1 MKAKSLFK
9 RIWAFTAVTV
19 LSIPQ
24 AQVIGIAEAK
34 LACGPTVNK
43 SNDLPR
49 TVAIAANP
57 AGTGAH
63 ALASGLAAV
72 ASKVTQISAKV
83 QPYNGPNAW
92 MPLLESGEVEFGIIN
107 ILDSHMAA
115 TGTGAYKKAYPT
127 IRVVAGGVFP
137 FTAGLIVRDK
147 SEIKQIVDLK
157 GKRMA
162 WDYGGHAINQTW
174 QLAIMEAAGLKPS
187 DVVQV
192 KISNLNDGVRGV
204 PEGKV
209 DASFTATGIGINEE
223 ANAMEPIRFLG
234 LRDIE
239 RANKILA
246 KYGASAVKAEPATGI
261 KGDTYVVGYPLHLV
275 SSTQVN
281 DRTISVMLKSWW
293 DNLTELEAIHPL
305 FKKWNKEHQALTN
318 YTVPYHSGAV
328 KFYQEAG
335 VWSVKQEARA
345 KEICS

>member
-1 MKAKSLFK
+1 MKAKSLSK
-9 RIWAFTAVTV
+9 RFLGFVVAAL
-19 LSIPQ
+19 LSFPQ
-24 AQVIGIAEAK
+24 GQLSGIAEAK
-34 LACGPTVNK
+34 LACGPTTNK
-43 SNDLPR
+43 GTDLPR
-49 TVAIAANP
+49 TLAIAANP

-72 ASKVTQISAKV
+72 ASKVTQVSAKV

-107 ILDSHMAA
+107 ILDSYMAA
-115 TGTGAYKKAYPT
+115 TGSGNYKKPYPT

-137 FTAGLIVRDK
+137 FTAGIIVRDK
-147 SEIKQIVDLK
+147 SDIKQIADLK

-174 QLAIMEAAGLKPS
+174 QLAIMEAGELKPS

-192 KISNLNDGVRGV
+192 KVSNLNDGIRAV

-209 DASFTATGIGINEE
+209 DASFTAIGIGINEE

-234 LRDIE
+234 LRNIDG
-239 RANKILA
+239 ANKILA
-246 KYGASAVKAEPATGI
+246 KYGASVVKSQPAAGI
-261 KGDTYVVGYPLHLV
+261 KGDTYVIGYPLHLV

-281 DRTISVMLKSWW
+281 DRTISVMLKAWW
-293 DNLTELEAIHPL
+293 DNLPELETIHPL
-305 FKKWNKEHQALTN
+305 FKKWKKEHQALTN
-318 YTVPYHSGAV
+318 YTVPYHSAAV

-335 VWSVKQEARA
+335 VWSAKQEARA